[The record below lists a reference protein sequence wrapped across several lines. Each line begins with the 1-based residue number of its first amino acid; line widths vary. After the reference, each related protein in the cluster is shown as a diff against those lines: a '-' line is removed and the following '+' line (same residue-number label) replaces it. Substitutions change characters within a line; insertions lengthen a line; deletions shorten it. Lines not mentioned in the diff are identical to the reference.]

1 MLSPDSI
8 ETMLVIAKFRSNA
21 ATRSFRTALSSVNAY
36 DDNPDFMVAIVDEE
50 GRPIEENENFVS
62 PTVNLISNDPKE
74 AFINYPNPFGQP
86 PHETTKIRFL
96 LKEKADVRIR
106 IFTLLGE
113 LVRSKWNRNLS
124 DLPKGPYDGV
134 IQWDGR
140 NDRGHKVL
148 NGVYLCTIEI
158 KGNGSTQRYIT
169 KIAYI
174 K

>member
-1 MLSPDSI
+1 MLTD
-8 ETMLVIAKFRSNA
+8 
-21 ATRSFRTALSSVNAY
+21 
-36 DDNPDFMVAIVDEE
+36 
-50 GRPIEENENFVS
+50 
-62 PTVNLISNDPKE
+62 DPKE

-86 PHETTKIRFL
+86 PHETTRISFL
-96 LKEKADVRIR
+96 LKERADVRIR

-113 LVRSKWNRNLS
+113 LVRSKWDRNLS
-124 DLPKGPYDGV
+124 GLNADLYFGY
-134 IQWDGR
+134 IRWDGR

-158 KGNGSTQRYIT
+158 KGNGSIQRYII